1 MGSLAEP
8 PNSRHRTARSGP
20 RRQVA
25 VAIQHEPGE
34 IPVVVA
40 SGHGSNAERI
50 LELAFASGVKVREDP
65 DLAQFLAAVE
75 LDCPIPVSSFEAV
88 AEILNYLYRVNAQ
101 AAGPGA

>member
-8 PNSRHRTARSGP
+8 PNSNNRPPRSGP
-20 RRQVA
+20 KRQVA
-25 VAIQHEPGE
+25 VAIHHEPGE

-40 SGHGSNAERI
+40 SGHGSNAEKI

-88 AEILNYLYRVNAQ
+88 AEILNYLYRLNTQ
-101 AAGPGA
+101 AGEAGA